1 MESVNKIHHTRIL
14 LLPQTQME
22 ITGPL
27 AEGCPLVNT
36 FIRQKTDREVKRSIK
51 VKKQTKK
58 QRSLATVKSADTIV
72 IELFI

>member
-1 MESVNKIHHTRIL
+1 
-14 LLPQTQME
+14 ME
-22 ITGPL
+22 ITGSL